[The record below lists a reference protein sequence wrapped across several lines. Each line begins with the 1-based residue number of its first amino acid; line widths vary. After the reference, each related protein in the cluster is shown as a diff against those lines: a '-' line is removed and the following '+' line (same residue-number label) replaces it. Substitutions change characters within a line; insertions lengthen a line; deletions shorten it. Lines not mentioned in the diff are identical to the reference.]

1 MPKTNLDPDSF
12 HSIIIAL
19 CRGLAA
25 IVVAAAHV
33 RAQTFPGLRTLDDP
47 GIWYLGIAFFT
58 GFAHQG
64 VVVFFLVSGWL
75 VGGSLLNK
83 LHVPDAIANY
93 SIDRITRLWIVLIPA
108 FIATLIFAASS
119 DWIDVTTLDRSTS
132 NEYSIS
138 AFFGNLVG
146 LQDIIVP
153 RFGGNFA
160 LWSLAYEFWYY
171 VLFPLILLAFI
182 AKDLLAKI
190 IAAVLA
196 AIIVFNLS
204 TVIMLYFSIW
214 LLGTAFSRIQIS
226 LDQRSKFIL
235 LLVFIA
241 TAVYFRLTGMNDS
254 FTEETFPQDL
264 MYSLLFLTLL
274 ASQQSQV
281 NAGSRVINWLKVTGT
296 FLSSFSFTLYVI
308 HVPLLRWILD
318 MNKSLFGIDGLSPEL
333 PSHYAIYF
341 AIVTAL
347 LLFSYLFYLAFEAHT
362 YKVRAFLKA
371 SIQNFLFK
379 GAHRPVSSAD
389 ASKN

>member
-1 MPKTNLDPDSF
+1 M
-12 HSIIIAL
+12 
-19 CRGLAA
+19 
-25 IVVAAAHV
+25 
-33 RAQTFPGLRTLDDP
+33 
-47 GIWYLGIAFFT
+47 
-58 GFAHQG
+58 
-64 VVVFFLVSGWL
+64 FFLVSGWL